1 MQVNLDILM
10 ARKTCIVYNIY
21 IKCKNVLY
29 KKYRHYIIEAMF

>member
-1 MQVNLDILM
+1 M

-21 IKCKNVLY
+21 IKLNFLY